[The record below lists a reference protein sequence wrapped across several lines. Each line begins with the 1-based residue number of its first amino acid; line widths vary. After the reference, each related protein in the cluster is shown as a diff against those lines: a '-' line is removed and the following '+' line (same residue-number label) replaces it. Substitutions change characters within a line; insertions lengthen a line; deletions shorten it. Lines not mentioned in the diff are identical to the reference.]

1 MPEFLLVA
9 CCYNIKPNRTMI
21 LDYKLIAVGH
31 CKHPEFITIKGG
43 KWCAKKYPALCALI
57 KHQSYGYILYDT
69 GYSER
74 FFDETRKWPFSLYKR
89 FTPVTIEKE
98 DQIESQLTKL
108 GISKDEISLIVLSH
122 FHADHI
128 GSVKD
133 FPNAKI
139 ICSKNAFDAVK
150 NKKGF
155 LALQKGYLKNLL
167 PENFLNR
174 AEFIE
179 DKAFISLDEKLHPF
193 TSGYDLLGDR
203 SLIAIELPGHAIG
216 QMGIFFRQQPQDIFL
231 IADSCWSSE
240 AYKKLKS
247 PHLITYLIHDNKN
260 AYQTTLKK
268 LHLLYKNNQNI
279 KIIPSHC
286 DEIWQ
291 EIMRDKK

>member
-1 MPEFLLVA
+1 
-9 CCYNIKPNRTMI
+9 MI

-31 CKHPEFITIKGG
+31 CKHPEFVTIKGG

-57 KHQSYGYILYDT
+57 KHLQYGYILYDT

-74 FFDETRKWPFSLYKR
+74 FFDETRKWPFSLYKK

-98 DQIESQLTKL
+98 DKIESQLDKI
-108 GISKDEISLIVLSH
+108 GISKDEISLIILSH

-139 ICSKNAFDAVK
+139 ICSKNAFDTVK

-155 LALQKGYLKNLL
+155 SALKNGYLKNLL
-167 PENFLNR
+167 PNNFAAIAR
-174 AEFIE
+174 FIE
-179 DKAFISLDEKLHPF
+179 DTSSTILDERLHPF
-193 TSGYDLLGDR
+193 TSGYDLFGDK

-216 QMGIFFRQQPQDIFL
+216 QMGILFKHREKDIFL
-231 IADSCWSSE
+231 VADSCWSSE
-240 AYKKLKS
+240 AYKKFKL
-247 PHLITYLIHDNKN
+247 PNFITYLIHSNRN
-260 AYQTTLKK
+260 AYQSTLKK
-268 LHLLYKNNQNI
+268 LHLLYKNNPNI

-286 DEIWQ
+286 DEIWRK
-291 EIMRDKK
+291 ITGDNK